1 MNIGAILIEI
11 VLPAVLT
18 VAVLFVNGLLDRQPQ
33 AFPPMARDP
42 LHSAGP
48 SHRRKLARLWLLIF
62 GVNEAKWRAQAEA
75 TLSDI

>member
-48 SHRRKLARLWLLIF
+48 SHRRKLASLVASRF
-62 GVNEAKWRAQAEA
+62 RRERGEMASAGR
-75 TLSDI
+75 